1 MTHEVNINDGAWHLD
16 KRVNLATIIT
26 IATLLI
32 GIAGFLNATRNDVET
47 NARTIRNLDHH
58 VTLNQE
64 AIEALRA
71 KDGAARERLARVEK
85 SIEATNQLLQRIL
98 VSIDRLNDR
107 MDRSERRHSFDGGA
121 K

>member
-1 MTHEVNINDGAWHLD
+1 MTQEVNINDGAWHLD
-16 KRVNLATIIT
+16 KRVNLATLIT
-26 IATLLI
+26 FITLIL

-47 NARTIRNLDHH
+47 NARSIQSLGRTIS
-58 VTLNQE
+58 LNHD

-71 KDGAARERLARVEK
+71 KDGAARERLARLEK
-85 SIEATNQLLQRIL
+85 SIEATNALLQRIL
-98 VSIDRLNDR
+98 VSVDRLNDR